1 MDFNKYLEKNPAFV
15 IHVPELCPDRLE
27 LCKSR
32 IVNAG
37 YKIIIIFNGVNSS
50 KQEETDDAMKLF
62 PRLPGFD
69 ENTSLGQ
76 IGCTLSHLKVL
87 RHIVDNNIE
96 SATIFEDDVLFHPN
110 WKILSKRYYYHT
122 PKNYDMIYI
131 GNQIN
136 TESDK
141 INTEPAFCT
150 HAYIVTLLGARK
162 LLNCIIQWDYYN
174 QGLTGLVTIDVILI
188 DIQKRVKEEKLRS
201 LITWYCWNGTY
212 HPCEYNIL
220 PLEDRKVRNSGLV
233 FQDDTFDTT
242 VPLY

>member
-1 MDFNKYLEKNPAFV
+1 MDFNKYLDNNPAFV
-15 IHVPELCPDRLE
+15 IHVPELCPDRLK

-37 YKIIIIFNGVNSS
+37 YKNIIIFNGVNSS
-50 KQEETDDAMKLF
+50 KQEETDEAMKLF

-69 ENTSLGQ
+69 ENTNLGQ
-76 IGCTLSHLKVL
+76 LGCTLSHLKVL

-96 SATIFEDDVLFHPN
+96 AATIFEDDAMFHPN
-110 WKILSKRYYYHT
+110 WEILSKRYYYHT
-122 PKNYDMIYI
+122 PKNYDMIYM
-131 GNQIN
+131 GNQMN

-141 INTEPAFCT
+141 INTEPTFCL

-162 LLNCIIQWDYYN
+162 LLNCIIRWDYYD
-174 QGLTGLVTIDVILI
+174 QGFTGLVIVDVILI

-201 LITWYCWNGTY
+201 LFTWYCWNGTY
-212 HPCEYNIL
+212 HPCEHNML

-233 FQDDTFDTT
+233 FQDDTFEST
-242 VPLY
+242 VTF

>member
-37 YKIIIIFNGVNSS
+37 YKNIIIFNGVNSS

-87 RHIVDNNIE
+87 RHIVDNDIE

-174 QGLTGLVTIDVILI
+174 QGLTGLHTIDIILI
-188 DIQKRVKEEKLRS
+188 DIQKRVKEKKLRS
-201 LITWYCWNGTY
+201 LFTWYCWNGTY
-212 HPCEYNIL
+212 HPCEYNKL
-220 PLEDRKVRNSGLV
+220 PFQNNMEERNSGLV
-233 FQDDTFDTT
+233 FQDNTFTSICH
-242 VPLY
+242 